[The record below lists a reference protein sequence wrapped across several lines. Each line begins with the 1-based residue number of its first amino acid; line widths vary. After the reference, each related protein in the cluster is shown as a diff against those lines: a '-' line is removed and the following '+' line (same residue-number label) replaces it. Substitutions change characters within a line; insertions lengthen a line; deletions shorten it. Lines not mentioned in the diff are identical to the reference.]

1 MVFLLMGRISVRLL
15 LEIRNL
21 YQNEVY
27 MHLRS
32 IINVFILAALFAGSS
47 THPMGYYHRLPV
59 HHSSQAEELGKAVVA
74 VGCIAAIGYGFYKLC
89 DWLFSKTDIQVLQEA
104 QQVNMN
110 AEKSAN
116 MYVDF
121 FESKWGDL
129 LVMENAHKRHLM
141 RTLDESLLYQFAIA
155 HAFKTSV
162 EYTILSTLNSSLQNA
177 RSAQSMVVD
186 RLHKLRKKKDMSVM
200 ITQLELVAQSLQST
214 ISRIEFVYE
223 YLEQH
228 RSYYALLI
236 NEYKLMKEC
245 EYELHAIK
253 EFGQNAGML
262 RETLRI
268 AVMRHAN
275 SHMTYPYMNY
285 IQKMQKIIQELDR
298 QINSLSC
305 HYPERMNAARILLAH
320 FNAIY
325 NMLIIEDAYRQEL
338 RDYERAQ
345 LEKQRIEAEQ
355 AKAAAAQAAAHAAQV
370 QAAAMQQ
377 QAWEMQ
383 KQNQLYAQQNQ
394 LQAEQ
399 NAILTAQV
407 IVDAVNPRPTQQ
419 VHVYN

>member
-1 MVFLLMGRISVRLL
+1 M
-15 LEIRNL
+15 
-21 YQNEVY
+21 Q
-27 MHLRS
+27 LRS
-32 IINVFILAALFAGSS
+32 IMNIFILSVLFVGSS
-47 THPMGYYHRLPV
+47 THAMGYYHRLPV
-59 HHSSQAEELGKAVVA
+59 HHNSQAEDLGKAVVV
-74 VGCIAAIGYGFYKLC
+74 VGCVAAIGYGFYKLC

-104 QQVNMN
+104 QQINLN
-110 AEKSAN
+110 AEKSTSV
-116 MYVDF
+116 YVDF

-129 LVMENAHKRHLM
+129 VSMENTHKRQLM
-141 RTLDESLLYQFAIA
+141 RTLDEALLYQFAIA

-162 EYTILSTLNSSLQNA
+162 EYTILSTLNSSLHNA
-177 RSAQSMVVD
+177 RSAQSMVID
-186 RLHKLRKKKDMSVM
+186 RLHKLRKKNDKTGM
-200 ITQLELVAQSLQST
+200 ITQLEVVAQSLQST

-228 RSYYALLI
+228 RSYYTLLI
-236 NEYKLMKEC
+236 NEYKLIKQFD
-245 EYELHAIK
+245 YEIRALNNNA
-253 EFGQNAGML
+253 QNPVQL
-262 RETLRI
+262 RESLRI
-268 AVMRHAN
+268 AVMRQAN
-275 SHMTYPYMNY
+275 SQMTYPYMNY
-285 IQKMQKIIQELDR
+285 IQKMQSEIQALDH

-305 HYPERMNAARILLAH
+305 HYPERMAAARQLLATL
-320 FNAIY
+320 NAVY
-325 NMLIIEDAYRQEL
+325 NLLIIEDAYRQEL